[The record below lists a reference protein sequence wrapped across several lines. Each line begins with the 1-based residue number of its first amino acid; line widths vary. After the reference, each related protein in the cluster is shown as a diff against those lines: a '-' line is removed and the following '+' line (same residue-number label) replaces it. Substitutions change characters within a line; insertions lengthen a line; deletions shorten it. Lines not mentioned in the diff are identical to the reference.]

1 MAAKYI
7 EPLMRK
13 RFRAESA
20 KEAQLK
26 ALRWLAKNVVSNPA
40 LTDVVYD
47 IALEDDNGIKIAVLT
62 LSVALQEDDV
72 IVQHCRVCREFH
84 KLFFINENAN
94 CNECKARAF
103 SERMHDMLTVK
114 KRAKREQL
122 KQAIEQTEGEE

>member
-47 IALEDDNGIKIAVLT
+47 ITLEDDNGIKIAVLT

-94 CNECKARAF
+94 CNECKAQAF